1 MALTVR
7 FAGLIILIALTA
19 AMTAGVLDAGPWLV
33 RTHQNGGFILL
44 TADLPDGP
52 PVDQPS
58 CFLEDLPASWQVRAS
73 LRTDLNRDGQSECA
87 LLVWRP
93 WEDWPIMRWS
103 DSPSPITGNRDAR
116 GDSSHIILID
126 PSSHRE
132 LWAGSALAVPIIQ
145 IATGDVDGDGEAELI
160 ALEGDYATGRSGP
173 ARHVAVWKW
182 NGFGFTL
189 AWRSPIRRLSTL
201 NLYDLEGDGVTEILV
216 R

>member
-1 MALTVR
+1 M
-7 FAGLIILIALTA
+7 ILIALTA
-19 AMTAGVLDAGPWLV
+19 GVTAGVSDADPWLV
-33 RTHQNGGFILL
+33 YTHQNGGFILL
-44 TADLPDGP
+44 TVDLPDVQP
-52 PVDQPS
+52 IDHPS
-58 CFLEDLPASWQVRAS
+58 CFLKGLPASWQVRAS

-103 DSPSPITGNRDAR
+103 DAPSPIADNQDDQ

-126 PSSHRE
+126 PSSRRE
-132 LWAGSALAVPIIQ
+132 LWAGSALAVPILQ
-145 IATGDVDGDGEAELI
+145 IAAGDVDGDGEAELI
-160 ALEGDYATGRSGP
+160 ALEGDYATGRHGP
-173 ARHVAVWKW
+173 ARHVAVWEW

-201 NLYDLEGDGVTEILV
+201 DLYDLEGDGVTEIIV